1 MAAFRLS
8 KWYMDCV
15 TDAGAMF
22 VAYAARLDWGVLS
35 LRYGATL
42 VHAGEGDGEARSES
56 TLIGVHEPTCTE
68 GAIEWGCER
77 LRVEGRWASEA
88 PPVRVTVFE
97 SAEGKVAWTCHQPRA
112 RVRASLSGARL
123 EGLGYAE
130 HVELTL
136 PPWSLPIDELRWGR
150 FIGRDRSLV
159 WVDWRGPHEKRVV
172 ALDGVLLDD
181 VRVEDHGVS
190 GEGGRVALS
199 IEETRVLR
207 HGRLGAKALAG
218 LVSGLEER
226 GIRLPLRILQ
236 VDERKALGR
245 GVLRANGRT
254 DGGATVHEVVR
265 WPATPRGPGE
275 GA

>member
-22 VAYAARLDWGVLS
+22 VAYAARLEWGLLA
-35 LRYGATL
+35 LRYAATL

-56 TLIGVHEPTCTE
+56 TLLGVHEPSCAE
-68 GAIEWGCER
+68 GAIEWECER
-77 LRVEGRWASEA
+77 LRVEGRWTSEA
-88 PPVRVTVFE
+88 PPVRVTMFE
-97 SAEGKVAWTCHQPRA
+97 SAEGKVSWTCHQPRA
-112 RVRASLSGARL
+112 RVRACLGGAQL

-136 PPWSLPIDELRWGR
+136 PPWSFPIDELRWGR

-172 ALDGVLLDD
+172 ALDGVLLEDT
-181 VRVEDHGVS
+181 RVEDHAVS
-190 GEGGRVALS
+190 CEGGRVALS

-218 LVSGLEER
+218 LVSGLEPR

-236 VDERKALGR
+236 VDERKARGR
-245 GVLRANGRT
+245 GVLRAHGGT
-254 DGGATVHEVVR
+254 DGGAIVHEVVR
-265 WPATPRGPGE
+265 WPAQGPG
-275 GA
+275 GST